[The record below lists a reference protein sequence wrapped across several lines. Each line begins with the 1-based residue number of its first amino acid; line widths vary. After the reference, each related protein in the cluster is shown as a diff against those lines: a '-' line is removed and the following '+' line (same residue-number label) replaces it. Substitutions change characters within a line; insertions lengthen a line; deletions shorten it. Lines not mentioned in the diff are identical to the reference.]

1 VAGFGRRS
9 QTIRGG
15 ASSFGAEAMWPI
27 RVLVVQPSPGF
38 VLKAV
43 KEGLDVWAVVD
54 PSRYDR
60 SQLRLLGSAAKQ
72 LLAVD
77 LGDQA
82 ALDVLVVRTVRRNR
96 IGHVLC
102 RCGRSH
108 GLSRQSM
115 VTPGPSAAVQLLN
128 RVEGTRGQHGR
139 AERVSEIDAALSDF
153 GFFAALRSQGT
164 ALSRSG
170 TDDVEHRPRL
180 HRAFS
185 PLVDPTP
192 GGSAF
197 VVTTLTFEGM
207 HQVVGVTATS
217 SEYLLHPAPLSA
229 RQEAAV
235 RAAVTSL
242 LDLAGYE
249 RGPAH
254 VTVALTESGSQ
265 VDSAHTWFGPDRFL
279 SLLEFCTG
287 LDLET
292 ELVRMLTD
300 GRVLEPSAARSAT
313 VRFLRPGP
321 GRLASVAGLAEA
333 STSPGVIEV
342 CFPYEPGDL
351 LTAHD
356 AGFLLVE
363 GASTVE
369 ARVRALNA
377 CAGVRVT
384 MEAI

>member
-1 VAGFGRRS
+1 
-9 QTIRGG
+9 
-15 ASSFGAEAMWPI
+15 M
-27 RVLVVQPSPGF
+27 VQPSPGF

-43 KEGLDVWAVVD
+43 KAGLDVWAVVD
-54 PSRYDR
+54 PSRYDG
-60 SQLRLLGSAAKQ
+60 SQLRLIDSAVKQ
-72 LLAVD
+72 LLSVD

-115 VTPGPSAAVQLLN
+115 LMPGPSAAVRMLTRL
-128 RVEGTRGQHGR
+128 EGKRR
-139 AERVSEIDAALSDF
+139 AEVDAAPADV
-153 GFFAALRSQGT
+153 GFFAALRGQEI
-164 ALSRSG
+164 ALCGNG
-170 TDDVEHRPRL
+170 TDDVEHRPCPQCD
-180 HRAFS
+180 FS
-185 PLVDPTP
+185 CPVDAEP
-192 GGSAF
+192 GVAAF

-217 SEYLLHPAPLSA
+217 PEYLLHPAPLPS

-235 RAAVTSL
+235 LAAVTSL

-254 VTVALTESGSQ
+254 VTVVLTDSGPH
-265 VDSAHTWFGPDRFL
+265 VDSVHTWFGPDGFL

-292 ELVRMLTD
+292 ELSRMLTD
-300 GRVLEPSAARSAT
+300 GPVLKPSAARSAT
-313 VRFLRPGP
+313 VQFLRPGP
-321 GRLASVAGLAEA
+321 GRLVSVAGLAEA
-333 STSPGVIEV
+333 STSPGVLEV
-342 CFPYEPGDL
+342 FFPYEPGDL

-369 ARVRALNA
+369 ARSRALAA

-384 MEAI
+384 VDAI